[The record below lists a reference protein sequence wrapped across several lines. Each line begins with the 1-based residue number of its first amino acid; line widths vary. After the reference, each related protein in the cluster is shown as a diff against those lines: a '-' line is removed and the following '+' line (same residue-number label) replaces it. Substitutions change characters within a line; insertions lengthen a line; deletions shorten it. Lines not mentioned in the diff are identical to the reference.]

1 MGRESRR
8 QRNTAKLEYRSK
20 WQTDAERWGTTVLL
34 GRDTGLWASAEHA
47 IELERVRN
55 FKEGKG
61 EKDKERN
68 RECVQEESER
78 ERESVC
84 VCACVCVCECVSVC
98 VRYMSGAI

>member
-34 GRDTGLWASAEHA
+34 GRDTGLWASAEQA
-47 IELERVRN
+47 IVLERVRN

-78 ERESVC
+78 ERECVC